1 MRAKDFTKP
10 VQEQEIVEVVPALAA
25 VGRVG
30 AKLGTAAAKAGVKM
44 GAQLGKVWANKAKGI
59 GTKAVQAVQQAQDKV
74 SQAILKKGSKLA
86 IPTQAG
92 KETEFDIEDVKGDM
106 VTLKNPLAKKGEPQA
121 FIYNKKELDQV
132 VKQKADQAT
141 GGTNPMAGKVV

>member
-30 AKLGTAAAKAGVKM
+30 AKMGSAAATAGVKM
-44 GAQLGKVWANKAKGI
+44 GAQLGKVGANKAKGI
-59 GTKAVQAVQQAQDKV
+59 GTKAVKAVQQAQDKV
-74 SQAILKKGSKLA
+74 TQAILKKGSKLA
-86 IPTQAG
+86 IPTQGG
-92 KETEFDIEDVKGDM
+92 KETEFDIDDIKGDM
-106 VTLKNPLAKKGEPQA
+106 VTLKNPLAKKGEPTA
-121 FIYNKKELDQV
+121 FVYTKKELDQV

>member
-44 GAQLGKVWANKAKGI
+44 GAQLGKVGDNKAKGI

-141 GGTNPMAGKVV
+141 GSTNPMAGKVV

>member
-1 MRAKDFTKP
+1 
-10 VQEQEIVEVVPALAA
+10 
-25 VGRVG
+25 
-30 AKLGTAAAKAGVKM
+30 
-44 GAQLGKVWANKAKGI
+44 
-59 GTKAVQAVQQAQDKV
+59 
-74 SQAILKKGSKLA
+74 
-86 IPTQAG
+86 
-92 KETEFDIEDVKGDM
+92 M